1 VNGPAASAVRLFVA
15 ELAPAVDFY
24 RDRLGL
30 PLLASGDGY
39 SVFDAGTIRLV
50 VECGHVDERGRPLV
64 GRFTG
69 LSFRTD
75 DARRDHARLQALGVR
90 VLGGPEVQSWGGT
103 LVTFE
108 DPSGNELQ
116 LVQYPE

>member
-1 VNGPAASAVRLFVA
+1 VTGLAASAVRLFVA
-15 ELAPAVDFY
+15 EFAPAVAFC
-24 RDRLGL
+24 RDCLGL

-39 SVFDAGTIRLV
+39 AVFDAGTIRLV
-50 VECGHVDERGRPLV
+50 VEVGDVDERGRPLV

-69 LSFRTD
+69 LSFGTD
-75 DARRDHARLQALGVR
+75 DARREHARLQALGVSL
-90 VLGGPEVQSWGGT
+90 LGVPELQPWGGL